1 MSKYK
6 LAILTAHPIQYQA
19 PLFRKLSE
27 NPKIDL
33 TVYFNWNFGV
43 DKPSYDSGF
52 GKEIKWDIPVLE
64 GYNFNFLKNYSFK
77 PSSNFWGQINFGI
90 ISEIIKGKYD
100 AIIIFGWNS
109 FSNWLAFLTAFIIK
123 TSVILRAESPLNQ
136 EILKA
141 GWKLKFK
148 KIILGTLFKFISGFL
163 YIGEENRKFY
173 QFYGVPE
180 NKLFFAPYAVDN
192 DRFIKEATSD
202 KRQAIRNKLGMG
214 KKDIVVLFV
223 GKLIGKKR
231 PIDLLKAYKNL
242 ENIKTQEHKSI
253 HLIFVGDGALRPELE
268 KYAEENNFKNVHF
281 VGFKNQTELPEYYSI
296 ADIFVLPSGLGETW
310 GLVVNEAMCFG
321 LSIIVSDKVGCGKDL
336 VEKNENGF
344 IFPEGNIE
352 LLKKYLEILVTD
364 DIKREFFGKKSF
376 EIVKD
381 YSYKK
386 DIDGIL
392 KVLEDINNR

>member
-392 KVLEDINNR
+392 KVLEDIYNR